1 MNLLGKRRF
10 FASPAWVL
18 GLALALGAL
27 ACDLTGASN
36 RGAALPATSIESPA
50 AGASVAAGETVS
62 ITVAATDEGDGIA
75 RVEIYVNGALLG
87 SVPVE
92 DGPATAVVITQDW
105 TPVEEGEANLMAIAY
120 RADGTGSA
128 PETIAVMVTGMTP
141 DPAQAEVEPAADT
154 AEQPAEDEPEAESS
168 DEPVP
173 PAPVQGKANA
183 EANVRTGPGTACPE
197 MGFVNIGETLDLLE
211 WSADHD
217 WLKTDV
223 LGPDRT
229 GWIHASLVDI
239 EGDAGAIP
247 QGYSE
252 GCVGCGD
259 GVCGASES
267 CRDCP
272 SDCGDCCGNDVCDAA
287 FGEDCTTCEDDC
299 GACCG
304 DGACVAFHDED
315 ETTCPEDCAPRC
327 GDGTCDEM
335 SAGESCFT
343 CPEDCGDCCGNHICD
358 DIFGENALNCAEDCS
373 AAQWSDRA
381 LKENV
386 IPVDPQAVLE
396 ALSRMPIAR
405 WSYTFDDAGTPHM
418 GPMAQDFYDAFG
430 LGEDD
435 RHIYPLDAS
444 GVALAAVQG
453 VNESVEAQDARIA
466 ALETRLET
474 LETAQARN
482 RTLVWVLGVMA
493 VSGGLAG
500 YAIGR
505 RTGGK

>member
-1 MNLLGKRRF
+1 MDRLGKRRIF
-10 FASPAWVL
+10 SPAWAL
-18 GLALALGAL
+18 GLVLALGAL
-27 ACDLTGASN
+27 ACTLTGAST
-36 RGAALPATSIESPA
+36 RSRALPAASIESPA

-62 ITVAATDEGDGIA
+62 ITIAATDASDGIA
-75 RVEIYVNGALLG
+75 RVEVYVNGALLG

-92 DGPATAVVITQDW
+92 DGPAPAVVITQGW
-105 TPVEEGEANLMAIAY
+105 TPKEEGEANLMAIAY

-128 PETIAVMVTGMTP
+128 PATIAVMVTGMTP
-141 DPAQAEVEPAADT
+141 DPAQAAVEPTADAAD
-154 AEQPAEDEPEAESS
+154 QPAEGEPEAESS
-168 DEPVP
+168 DEPAP
-173 PAPVQGKANA
+173 PPPEQGKANA

-197 MGFVNIGETLDLLE
+197 MGFVNVGETLDLLE
-211 WSADHD
+211 WSADRD

-259 GVCGASES
+259 GVCGASET
-267 CRDCP
+267 CHDCP
-272 SDCGDCCGNDVCDAA
+272 EDCGDCCGNDVCDAA
-287 FGEDCTTCEDDC
+287 FGEDCSTCEDDC

-304 DGACVAFHDED
+304 DGACVAFQDED

-327 GDGTCDEM
+327 GDGTCNEM
-335 SAGESCFT
+335 SAGENCFA
-343 CPEDCGDCCGNHICD
+343 CPEDCGDCCGDHICD
-358 DIFGENALNCAEDCS
+358 HMFGESFVTCPEDCVPS
-373 AAQWSDRA
+373 PSDRA

-386 IPVDPQAVLE
+386 IPVDPQAVLA

-418 GPMAQDFYDAFG
+418 GPMAQDFYAAFG

-474 LETAQARN
+474 LETARSRN
-482 RTLVWVLGVMA
+482 RTLVWVLGAMV

-505 RTGGK
+505 RTRGK